1 MAIMKTIYLVRH
13 GHTVVADDRIVA
25 GFSDVALSERG
36 TNSLARLKNTIGSIE
51 FDAYYSSD
59 LLRTQQSMKLL
70 TDNRFITDPR
80 LKELNFG
87 DWEGMSW
94 NDVHENHPE
103 QISEWSNNW
112 VDKRPPNGETFKELS
127 ARCKDWLTE
136 QLTTPDQTILVTAH
150 GGSIRALLCE
160 SIGLPLSVAMRF
172 DIDHASVTKLILDD
186 KNNRCVFVNS
196 TQFDSAIGQTTKPT

>member
-1 MAIMKTIYLVRH
+1 MKTIYLVRH
-13 GHTVVADDRIVA
+13 GHTEVADDRIVA

-36 TNSLARLKNTIGSIE
+36 ANSLAQLKNTIGSIE

-59 LLRTQQSMKLL
+59 LLRTQQTMKLL
-70 TDNRFITDPR
+70 TDQPFIADSR

-94 NDVHENHPE
+94 NDVHEKHPD
-103 QISEWSNNW
+103 QINEWSNNW

-136 QLTTPDQTILVTAH
+136 QLTTPKQTMLVTAH

-160 SIGLPLSVAMRF
+160 SVGLPLSVAMQF

-186 KNNRCVFVNS
+186 NNNRCAFVNS
-196 TQFDSAIGQTTKPT
+196 SYFGSE